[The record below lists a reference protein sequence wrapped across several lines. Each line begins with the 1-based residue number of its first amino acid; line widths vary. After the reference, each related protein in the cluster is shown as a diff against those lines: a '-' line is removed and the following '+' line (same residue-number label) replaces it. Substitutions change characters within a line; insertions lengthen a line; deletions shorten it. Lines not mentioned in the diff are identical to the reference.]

1 MRVVLDTSALIAIHE
16 PKDQYHTIA
25 KNILKDL
32 LNAGIR
38 FIIPN
43 TVYIEF
49 SDNLVSHYGK
59 KSALEKLSLLKKSKF
74 ITFLNE
80 EKEDFT
86 LGEGF
91 FQKFNDV
98 DTSLT
103 DSIIFSFMKWRK
115 FRRIFT
121 FDSHFQ
127 MMDFVVIPE
136 LNLYV

>member
-1 MRVVLDTSALIAIHE
+1 MRIILDTSALIAIHE
-16 PKDQYHTIA
+16 PKDQYHIIA

-32 LNAGIR
+32 INVGMR

-49 SDNLVSHYGK
+49 SDNLVSYYGK
-59 KSALEKLSLLKKSKF
+59 RSALEKLSILKKSKF

-86 LGEGF
+86 HGEVLF
-91 FQKFNDV
+91 MKFNDV
-98 DTSLT
+98 NTSLT
-103 DSIIFSFMKWRK
+103 DSIIFSFMKRRK

-127 MMDFVVIPE
+127 LMDFHVIPE
-136 LNLYV
+136 LN